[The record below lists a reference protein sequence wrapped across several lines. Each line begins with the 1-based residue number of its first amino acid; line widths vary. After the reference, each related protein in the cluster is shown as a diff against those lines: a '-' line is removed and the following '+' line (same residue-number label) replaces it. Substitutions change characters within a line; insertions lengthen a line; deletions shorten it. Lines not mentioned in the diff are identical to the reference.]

1 MSDFYQSPADKLR
14 FEILLKSLREG
25 RLNLAILGDDEVA
38 LTYYGRRIFQHLRE
52 QGESHV
58 ELWTSADSEK
68 LVDRFNEILS
78 ELTVDQ
84 AVDKGNKAAPKR
96 FMIFPDTQAI
106 QEFELQLLARLVN
119 GFPASNINLILLVN
133 NQTSYEKKLATFGK
147 NLLQWVLESEDPTP
161 PKSQRIE
168 TRDDFS
174 ASQKSAAPTAKG
186 LDKTYTLPPAPL
198 PPLDGFEQDIASN
211 KATPLADS
219 ESSLELDD
227 PIEPVMGEEV
237 ASGATLSG
245 EELAKEWADSAAAS
259 KRSTKIA
266 AILLVAILGSLVTFG
281 FLYQDLIRQEADS
294 LQDYLGG
301 KKPVSEVKSDPAPAP
316 AATVSMSSSNTPA
329 PKSPDIVLSEKE
341 ELVSP
346 SAPANPSPPTPAQPI
361 SPPPAPPPAAPEPAP
376 APAPTSSP
384 AVVEAKKKPEKPPEI
399 AADKS
404 AGADDSV
411 WVSKLDADTWVLQH
425 GAFDSL
431 AEARAFQTNSSLFKS
446 AQVLFSQRKGG
457 KSFYI
462 VLTGPYADKA
472 MAETQMRQ
480 NPAMSKAWMRTSK
493 SLKAQFQE

>member
-14 FEILLKSLREG
+14 FEIWLKSLREG

-52 QGESHV
+52 QGELHV

-161 PKSQRIE
+161 SKTQRIE
-168 TRDDFS
+168 TREDFS
-174 ASQKSAAPTAKG
+174 ASQKTTAPSASGSGQTF
-186 LDKTYTLPPAPL
+186 TLPPAPL
-198 PPLDGFEQDIASN
+198 PPLDMPDPDGAPTKASSLAAAE
-211 KATPLADS
+211 ATP
-219 ESSLELDD
+219 ELVD

-237 ASGATLSG
+237 PSGTTLSG

-259 KRSTKIA
+259 KRSTKIV
-266 AILLVAILGSLVTFG
+266 AILLVAILGSLATFG
-281 FLYQDLIRQEADS
+281 FLYQDMIREEAEA

-301 KKPVSEVKSDPAPAP
+301 KKPTAQAKSEPAPAP
-316 AATVSMSSSNTPA
+316 AATVSMSSSNSPE
-329 PKSPDIVLSEKE
+329 PKSQDIVLSEKE

-346 SAPANPSPPTPAQPI
+346 SE
-361 SPPPAPPPAAPEPAP
+361 PPASPPPPAAPEPVAAP
-376 APAPTSSP
+376 AP
-384 AVVEAKKKPEKPPEI
+384 AVVEAKKKPEKSSEKPPEI
-399 AADKS
+399 AADKA

-431 AEARAFQTNSSLFKS
+431 AEARGFQTNSSLFKS

-457 KSFYI
+457 KSFFI
-462 VLTGPYADKA
+462 VVTGPYADKA
-472 MAETQMRQ
+472 VAETQMRQ
-480 NPAMSKAWMRTSK
+480 NPAMAKAWLRTSK
-493 SLKAQFQE
+493 SLKAQFQD

>member
-52 QGESHV
+52 QGELHV

-161 PKSQRIE
+161 SKTQRIE
-168 TRDDFS
+168 TREDFS
-174 ASQKSAAPTAKG
+174 ASQKTTAPSGSGSGQTFS
-186 LDKTYTLPPAPL
+186 LPPAPL
-198 PPLDGFEQDIASN
+198 PPLDMPDPDGAPTNASSLSATE
-211 KATPLADS
+211 ATP
-219 ESSLELDD
+219 ELVD

-237 ASGATLSG
+237 PSGTTLSG
-245 EELAKEWADSAAAS
+245 EELAKEWADSAAAA
-259 KRSTKIA
+259 KRSTKIV
-266 AILLVAILGSLVTFG
+266 AILLVAILGSLATFG
-281 FLYQDLIRQEADS
+281 FLYQDMIREEAEA

-301 KKPVSEVKSDPAPAP
+301 KKPTAQAKSEPAPAP
-316 AATVSMSSSNTPA
+316 AATVSMSSSNSPE
-329 PKSPDIVLSEKE
+329 PKSQDIVLSEKE
-341 ELVSP
+341 ELISP
-346 SAPANPSPPTPAQPI
+346 SE
-361 SPPPAPPPAAPEPAP
+361 PPASPPPPAAPEPVAAP
-376 APAPTSSP
+376 AP
-384 AVVEAKKKPEKPPEI
+384 AVVEAKKKPEKSSEKPPEI
-399 AADKS
+399 AADKA
-404 AGADDSV
+404 AGADDAV

-431 AEARAFQTNSSLFKS
+431 AEARGFQTNSSLFKS

-457 KSFYI
+457 KSFFI
-462 VLTGPYADKA
+462 VVTGPYADKNV
-472 MAETQMRQ
+472 AETQMRQ
-480 NPAMSKAWMRTSK
+480 NPAMAKAWLRTSK
-493 SLKAQFQE
+493 SLKAQFQD

>member
-52 QGESHV
+52 QGELHV

-161 PKSQRIE
+161 SKTQRIE
-168 TRDDFS
+168 TREDFS
-174 ASQKSAAPTAKG
+174 ASQKTTAPSGSGSGQTF
-186 LDKTYTLPPAPL
+186 TLPPAPL
-198 PPLDGFEQDIASN
+198 PPLDMPDPDGAST
-211 KATPLADS
+211 KA
-219 ESSLELDD
+219 SSLAAAEAPPELVD

-237 ASGATLSG
+237 PSATTLSG
-245 EELAKEWADSAAAS
+245 EELAKEWADSAAAA
-259 KRSTKIA
+259 KRSTKIV
-266 AILLVAILGSLVTFG
+266 AILLVAILGSFATFG
-281 FLYQDLIRQEADS
+281 FLYQDMIREEAEA

-301 KKPVSEVKSDPAPAP
+301 KKPTAEVKSEPAPAP
-316 AATVSMSSSNTPA
+316 AATVSMSSSNSPES
-329 PKSPDIVLSEKE
+329 KSQDIVLSEKE

-346 SAPANPSPPTPAQPI
+346 SE
-361 SPPPAPPPAAPEPAP
+361 PPASPPPPAAPEAVPAP
-376 APAPTSSP
+376 AP
-384 AVVEAKKKPEKPPEI
+384 AVVEAKKKPEKSSEKPPEI
-399 AADKS
+399 AADKA
-404 AGADDSV
+404 AGADDAV

-431 AEARAFQTNSSLFKS
+431 AEARGFQTNSSLFKS

-457 KSFYI
+457 KSFFI
-462 VLTGPYADKA
+462 VVTGPYADKA
-472 MAETQMRQ
+472 VAETQMRQ
-480 NPAMSKAWMRTSK
+480 NPAMAKAWLRTSK
-493 SLKAQFQE
+493 SLKAQFQD

>member
-174 ASQKSAAPTAKG
+174 ASQKTTAPMAPASG
-186 LDKTYTLPPAPL
+186 KTFTLPPAPL
-198 PPLDGFEQDIASN
+198 PPLDVPEQGMTPT
-211 KATPLADS
+211 KAAALPVGESTP
-219 ESSLELDD
+219 ELDD
-227 PIEPVMGEEV
+227 PMEPVMGEEV
-237 ASGATLSG
+237 VAATTLSG

-259 KRSTKIA
+259 RRSTKIV
-266 AILLVAILGSLVTFG
+266 AILLVAILGSLATFG
-281 FLYQDLIRQEADS
+281 FLYQDLIRQEAES

-301 KKPVSEVKSDPAPAP
+301 KKPVAEVQADQAPAP
-316 AATVSMSSSNTPA
+316 AATVSMSSSNTSDPQ
-329 PKSPDIVLSEKE
+329 SPDIVMSEKE

-346 SAPANPSPPTPAQPI
+346 STPAIPSPPVAAAPSSPSPAPTPAV
-361 SPPPAPPPAAPEPAP
+361 PEPAA
-376 APAPTSSP
+376 APAPS
-384 AVVEAKKKPEKPPEI
+384 VVEAKKKPEI
-399 AADKS
+399 AAEKS
-404 AGADDSV
+404 AGADDPV

-431 AEARAFQTNSSLFKS
+431 AEAKAFQANSSLFKS

-480 NPAMSKAWMRTSK
+480 NPAMAKAWLRTSK
-493 SLKAQFQE
+493 SLKAQFQD

>member
-52 QGESHV
+52 QGELHV

-161 PKSQRIE
+161 SKTQRIE
-168 TRDDFS
+168 TREDFS
-174 ASQKSAAPTAKG
+174 ASQKTTAPSGSGSGQTF
-186 LDKTYTLPPAPL
+186 TLPPAPL
-198 PPLDGFEQDIASN
+198 PPLDMPDPDGAST
-211 KATPLADS
+211 KA
-219 ESSLELDD
+219 SSLAAAEAPPELVD
-227 PIEPVMGEEV
+227 PIEPVMGDEV
-237 ASGATLSG
+237 PSGTTLSG
-245 EELAKEWADSAAAS
+245 EELAKEWADSAAA
-259 KRSTKIA
+259 KRSTKIV
-266 AILLVAILGSLVTFG
+266 AILLVAILGSFATFG
-281 FLYQDLIRQEADS
+281 FLYQDMIREEAEA

-301 KKPVSEVKSDPAPAP
+301 KKPTAEVKSEPAPAP
-316 AATVSMSSSNTPA
+316 AATVSMSSSNSPES
-329 PKSPDIVLSEKE
+329 KSQDIVLSEKE

-346 SAPANPSPPTPAQPI
+346 SE
-361 SPPPAPPPAAPEPAP
+361 PPASPPPPAAPEAVPAP
-376 APAPTSSP
+376 AP
-384 AVVEAKKKPEKPPEI
+384 AVVEAKKKPEKSSEKPPEI
-399 AADKS
+399 AVDKA
-404 AGADDSV
+404 AGADDAV

-431 AEARAFQTNSSLFKS
+431 AEARGFQTNSSLFKS

-457 KSFYI
+457 KSFFI
-462 VLTGPYADKA
+462 VVTGPYADKA
-472 MAETQMRQ
+472 VAETQMRQ
-480 NPAMSKAWMRTSK
+480 NPAMAKAWLRTSK
-493 SLKAQFQE
+493 SLKAQFQD

>member
-52 QGESHV
+52 QGELHV

-133 NQTSYEKKLATFGK
+133 NQMSYEKKLATFGK

-161 PKSQRIE
+161 PKTQRIE

-174 ASQKSAAPTAKG
+174 ASQKTTAPTGSGSGNTFA
-186 LDKTYTLPPAPL
+186 LPPAPL
-198 PPLDGFEQDIASN
+198 PPLDMPDPDVAST
-211 KATPLADS
+211 KA
-219 ESSLELDD
+219 SSFAATEAEPELDD

-237 ASGATLSG
+237 PSGTTLSG

-259 KRSTKIA
+259 KRSTKIV
-266 AILLVAILGSLVTFG
+266 AILLVAILGSFATFG
-281 FLYQDLIRQEADS
+281 FLYQDMIREEAEA

-301 KKPVSEVKSDPAPAP
+301 KKPTAEVKSEPAPAP
-316 AATVSMSSSNTPA
+316 AATVSMSSSNSPES
-329 PKSPDIVLSEKE
+329 KSQDIVLSEKE

-346 SAPANPSPPTPAQPI
+346 SE
-361 SPPPAPPPAAPEPAP
+361 PPASPPPPAAPEAVPAP
-376 APAPTSSP
+376 AP

-399 AADKS
+399 AADKA

-431 AEARAFQTNSSLFKS
+431 AEARGFQTNSSLFKS

-457 KSFYI
+457 KSFFI
-462 VLTGPYADKA
+462 VVTGPYADKA
-472 MAETQMRQ
+472 VAETQMRQ
-480 NPAMSKAWMRTSK
+480 NPAMAKAWLRTSK
-493 SLKAQFQE
+493 SLKAQFQD

>member
-1 MSDFYQSPADKLR
+1 MSDFYQSSADKLR

-52 QGESHV
+52 QGEPHV

-161 PKSQRIE
+161 SKSQRIE

-174 ASQKSAAPTAKG
+174 ASQKTTAPMASGSGNTF
-186 LDKTYTLPPAPL
+186 TLPPAPL
-198 PPLDGFEQDIASN
+198 PPLDLPNLDLAPP
-211 KATPLADS
+211 KAAPLAATEASPDLEDS
-219 ESSLELDD
+219 M
-227 PIEPVMGEEV
+227 EPVMGEEV
-237 ASGATLSG
+237 PSANTLSG

-259 KRSTKIA
+259 RRGTKIV
-266 AILLVAILGSLVTFG
+266 AILLVAILGSLATFG
-281 FLYQDLIRQEADS
+281 FLYQDVIREEAES

-301 KKPVSEVKSDPAPAP
+301 KKPVAEVKSDPAPAP
-316 AATVSMSSSNTPA
+316 AATVSMSSSNNTTPA
-329 PKSPDIVLSEKE
+329 KSPDIVLSEKE

-346 SAPANPSPPTPAQPI
+346 SAPPALPSPPVASEPV
-361 SPPPAPPPAAPEPAP
+361 PAP
-376 APAPTSSP
+376 ATAPAE
-384 AVVEAKKKPEKPPEI
+384 VEAKKKPEKSPEKTPEI
-399 AADKS
+399 AADKA

-431 AEARAFQTNSSLFKS
+431 AEARAFQSNSSLFKS

-472 MAETQMRQ
+472 VAESQMRQ
-480 NPAMSKAWMRTSK
+480 NPAMAKAWLRTSK
-493 SLKAQFQE
+493 SLKTQFQD

>member
-52 QGESHV
+52 QGEPHV

-68 LVDRFNEILS
+68 LVDRFNDILS

-161 PKSQRIE
+161 AKTQRIE

-174 ASQKSAAPTAKG
+174 ASQKTTAPMAAAAG
-186 LDKTYTLPPAPL
+186 KTFTLPPAPL
-198 PPLDGFEQDIASN
+198 PPLDMPNSEVATSKASALAVTE
-211 KATPLADS
+211 ATP
-219 ESSLELDD
+219 ELDD
-227 PIEPVMGEEV
+227 SMEPVMGEEV
-237 ASGATLSG
+237 PSGTTLSG

-259 KRSTKIA
+259 RRSTKIV
-266 AILLVAILGSLVTFG
+266 AILLVAILGSLATFG
-281 FLYQDLIRQEADS
+281 FLYQDLIRQEAES

-301 KKPVSEVKSDPAPAP
+301 KKPVAQTKSDPAPAP
-316 AATVSMSSSNTPA
+316 AATVSMSSSNSPA
-329 PKSPDIVLSEKE
+329 AKSPDIVLSEKE

-346 SAPANPSPPTPAQPI
+346 SAPPASPSP
-361 SPPPAPPPAAPEPAP
+361 PPPAAPEPVPAPSPPPAP
-376 APAPTSSP
+376 APA
-384 AVVEAKKKPEKPPEI
+384 VEAKKKPEKSAEKPPEI
-399 AADKS
+399 AADKA
-404 AGADDSV
+404 AGADDPV

-431 AEARAFQTNSSLFKS
+431 AEARAFQNNSSLFKS

-462 VLTGPYADKA
+462 VLTGPYADKVV
-472 MAETQMRQ
+472 AETQMRQ
-480 NPAMSKAWMRTSK
+480 NPAMAKAWLRTSK
-493 SLKAQFQE
+493 SLKAQFQD

>member
-52 QGESHV
+52 QGEPHV

-68 LVDRFNEILS
+68 LVDRFNDILS

-161 PKSQRIE
+161 AKTQRIE

-174 ASQKSAAPTAKG
+174 ASQKTTAPMAAAAG
-186 LDKTYTLPPAPL
+186 KTFTLPPAPL
-198 PPLDGFEQDIASN
+198 PPLDMPNSEVATSKASVLAVTE
-211 KATPLADS
+211 ATP
-219 ESSLELDD
+219 ELDD
-227 PIEPVMGEEV
+227 SMEPVMGEEV
-237 ASGATLSG
+237 PSGTTLSG

-259 KRSTKIA
+259 RRSTKIV
-266 AILLVAILGSLVTFG
+266 AILLVAILGSLATFG
-281 FLYQDLIRQEADS
+281 FLYQDLIRQEAES

-301 KKPVSEVKSDPAPAP
+301 KKPVAQTKSDPAPAP
-316 AATVSMSSSNTPA
+316 AATVSMSSSNSPA
-329 PKSPDIVLSEKE
+329 AKSPDIVLSEKE

-346 SAPANPSPPTPAQPI
+346 SAPPASPSP
-361 SPPPAPPPAAPEPAP
+361 PPPAAPEPVPAPSPPPAP
-376 APAPTSSP
+376 APA
-384 AVVEAKKKPEKPPEI
+384 VEAKKKPEKSAEKPPEI
-399 AADKS
+399 AADKA
-404 AGADDSV
+404 AGADDPV

-431 AEARAFQTNSSLFKS
+431 AEARAFQNNSSLFKS

-462 VLTGPYADKA
+462 VLTGPYADKVV
-472 MAETQMRQ
+472 AETQMRQ
-480 NPAMSKAWMRTSK
+480 NPAMAKAWLRTSK
-493 SLKAQFQE
+493 SLKAQFQD

>member
-52 QGESHV
+52 QGELHV

-161 PKSQRIE
+161 SKTQRIE
-168 TRDDFS
+168 TREDFS
-174 ASQKSAAPTAKG
+174 ASQKTTAPSGSGSGQTF
-186 LDKTYTLPPAPL
+186 TLPPAPL
-198 PPLDGFEQDIASN
+198 PPLDMPDPDGAST
-211 KATPLADS
+211 KA
-219 ESSLELDD
+219 SSLAAAEAPPELVD
-227 PIEPVMGEEV
+227 PIEPVMGDEV
-237 ASGATLSG
+237 PSGTTLSG
-245 EELAKEWADSAAAS
+245 EELAKEWADSAAA
-259 KRSTKIA
+259 KRSTKIV
-266 AILLVAILGSLVTFG
+266 AILLVAILGSFATFG
-281 FLYQDLIRQEADS
+281 FLYQDMIREEAEA

-301 KKPVSEVKSDPAPAP
+301 KKPTSEVKSEPAPAP
-316 AATVSMSSSNTPA
+316 AATVSMSSSNSPES
-329 PKSPDIVLSEKE
+329 KSQDIVLSEKE

-346 SAPANPSPPTPAQPI
+346 SE
-361 SPPPAPPPAAPEPAP
+361 PPASPPPPAAPEAVPAP
-376 APAPTSSP
+376 AP
-384 AVVEAKKKPEKPPEI
+384 AVVEAKKKPEKSSEKPPEI
-399 AADKS
+399 AADKA
-404 AGADDSV
+404 AGPDDAV

-431 AEARAFQTNSSLFKS
+431 AEARGFQTNSSLFKS

-457 KSFYI
+457 KSFFI
-462 VLTGPYADKA
+462 VVTGPYADKA
-472 MAETQMRQ
+472 VAETQMRQ
-480 NPAMSKAWMRTSK
+480 NPAMAKAWLRTSK
-493 SLKAQFQE
+493 SLKAQFQD

>member
-174 ASQKSAAPTAKG
+174 ASQKTTAPIAAASG
-186 LDKTYTLPPAPL
+186 KTFTLPPAPL
-198 PPLDGFEQDIASN
+198 PPLDVPEQGMSPTKVAALPVGES
-211 KATPLADS
+211 TP
-219 ESSLELDD
+219 ELDD
-227 PIEPVMGEEV
+227 PMEPVMGEEV
-237 ASGATLSG
+237 VAASTLSG

-259 KRSTKIA
+259 RRSTKIV
-266 AILLVAILGSLVTFG
+266 AILLVAILGSLATFG
-281 FLYQDLIRQEADS
+281 FLYQDLIRQEAES

-301 KKPVSEVKSDPAPAP
+301 KKPVAEVQADQAPAP
-316 AATVSMSSSNTPA
+316 AATVSMSSSNTSD

-346 SAPANPSPPTPAQPI
+346 STPAIPSPPVAAAPSAPSPAPTPAVPE
-361 SPPPAPPPAAPEPAP
+361 PAAPAP
-376 APAPTSSP
+376 S
-384 AVVEAKKKPEKPPEI
+384 VVEAKKKPEI
-399 AADKS
+399 AAEKS
-404 AGADDSV
+404 AGADDPV

-431 AEARAFQTNSSLFKS
+431 AEAKAFQANSSLFKS

-480 NPAMSKAWMRTSK
+480 NPAMAKAWLRTSK
-493 SLKAQFQE
+493 SLKAQFQD

>member
-174 ASQKSAAPTAKG
+174 ASQKTTAPMAAASG
-186 LDKTYTLPPAPL
+186 KTFTLPPAPL
-198 PPLDGFEQDIASN
+198 PPLDVPEQGMTPT
-211 KATPLADS
+211 KAAALPVG
-219 ESSLELDD
+219 ESMPELDD
-227 PIEPVMGEEV
+227 PMEPVMGEEV
-237 ASGATLSG
+237 VAATTLSG

-259 KRSTKIA
+259 RRSTKIV
-266 AILLVAILGSLVTFG
+266 AILLVAILGSLATFG
-281 FLYQDLIRQEADS
+281 FLYQDLIRQEAES

-301 KKPVSEVKSDPAPAP
+301 KKPVAEVQADQAPAP
-316 AATVSMSSSNTPA
+316 AATVSMSSSNTSDPQ
-329 PKSPDIVLSEKE
+329 SPDIVLSEKE

-346 SAPANPSPPTPAQPI
+346 STPAIPSPPVAAAPSSPSPAPTPAV
-361 SPPPAPPPAAPEPAP
+361 PEPAA
-376 APAPTSSP
+376 APAPS
-384 AVVEAKKKPEKPPEI
+384 VVEAKKKPEI
-399 AADKS
+399 AAEKS
-404 AGADDSV
+404 AGADDPV

-431 AEARAFQTNSSLFKS
+431 AEAKAFQANSSLFKS

-480 NPAMSKAWMRTSK
+480 NPAMAKAWLRTSK
-493 SLKAQFQE
+493 SLKAQFQD